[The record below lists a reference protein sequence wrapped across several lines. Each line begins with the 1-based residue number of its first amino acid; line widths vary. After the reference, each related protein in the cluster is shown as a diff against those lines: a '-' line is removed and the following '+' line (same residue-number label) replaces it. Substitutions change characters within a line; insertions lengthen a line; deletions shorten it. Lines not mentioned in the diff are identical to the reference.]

1 MENLSLDLADAA
13 DRDEIASCVV
23 NYLGQEYERAAFFLL
38 RGNTAQGWRG
48 VMRRKAV
55 PHFETVEFPLEAGSV
70 LKIVADGKSSYLG
83 PVPPTPVNSPM
94 LEALGGGG
102 GRPACLVPLLML
114 GKVVAVLFVDDGRK
128 GMNEALPELQQLM
141 AKASMAFEI
150 LILRNKILYL

>member
-1 MENLSLDLADAA
+1 
-13 DRDEIASCVV
+13 VV
-23 NYLGQEYERAAFFLL
+23 TFLGQEYERVAFFLL
-38 RGNTAQGWRG
+38 RGKLAQGWKGVIRG
-48 VMRRKAV
+48 KPV
-55 PHFETVEFPLEAGSV
+55 PHFETVEFPLADGSV
-70 LKIVADGKSSYLG
+70 LKIVAEGKSFYLG
-83 PVPPTPVNSPM
+83 PVPPAVANGPM

-141 AKASMAFEI
+141 SKASMAFEI